1 MSDRAAAAKA
11 AITAA
16 AGPVFARYGYRRTTM
31 DLLAQAADVSRPAVY
46 QHFPNKAAVFGAVAE
61 HMTAHLHAAAETA
74 AAQPGT
80 TAERLYRAL
89 AVKLDYAA
97 ETIGADFRGE
107 LVQEAARIAP
117 ETVTAAEARYAAFV
131 AAVLESD
138 PGLDRLPAADAAAVL
153 VDAMLGI
160 ARSAGGAEQMHER
173 LRLLVDLTLNG
184 LRKDLS

>member
-31 DLLAQAADVSRPAVY
+31 DLIAQAAKVSRPAVY
-46 QHFPNKAAVFGAVAE
+46 QHFPNKAAVFAAVAE
-61 HMTAHLHAAAETA
+61 HMTGHLHAAAEA
-74 AAQPGT
+74 AAAADGT

-89 AVKLDYAA
+89 AVKLDFAA
-97 ETIGADFRGE
+97 EAISADLRGE
-107 LVQEAARIAP
+107 LVQEAAQIAP
-117 ETVTAAEARYAAFV
+117 ETVAAAEARYAALV
-131 AAVLESD
+131 ASVLASD
-138 PGLDRLPAADAAAVL
+138 PGLDRLPASDAAAVL

-160 ARSAGGAEQMHER
+160 ARSAAGAEQMHER

-184 LRKDLS
+184 LRKDRP